1 MKRPTGA
8 KRKRRAVPARLKA
21 AVPGVKRRIKAQTV
35 EFAVFGD
42 SHVGYGN
49 SLSTFRSLLPK
60 AVSSGNKR
68 FFIFGEITR
77 RPGQTTGT
85 MPARTIRNSRTR

>member
-1 MKRPTGA
+1 MRRKAGPARKRVLRA
-8 KRKRRAVPARLKA
+8 KRQ

-49 SLSTFRSLLPK
+49 SLSIFKSLLPK
-60 AVSSGNKR
+60 AVSNGNKR
-68 FFIFGEITR
+68 FIIFGEIIPR
-77 RPGQTTGT
+77 RERITGIT
-85 MPARTIRNSRTR
+85 LTPTIRTSRIQ

>member
-1 MKRPTGA
+1 MYSEAIFDEVGWCEMKRQARPARKRVLRA
-8 KRKRRAVPARLKA
+8 KRQ

-49 SLSTFRSLLPK
+49 SLSIFKSLCL
-60 AVSSGNKR
+60 R
-68 FFIFGEITR
+68 
-77 RPGQTTGT
+77 Q
-85 MPARTIRNSRTR
+85 